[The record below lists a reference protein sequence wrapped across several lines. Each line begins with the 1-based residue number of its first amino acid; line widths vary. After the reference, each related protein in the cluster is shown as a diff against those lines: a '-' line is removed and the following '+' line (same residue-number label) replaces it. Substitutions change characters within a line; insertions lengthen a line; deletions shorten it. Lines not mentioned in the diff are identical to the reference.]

1 MLDQNH
7 LEQYHWVYTGPS
19 VILAVQWFHHF
30 IEPVKIY
37 RFIYF
42 SQQMPLWNQ
51 ALCIDNL
58 YDSTIQFSAFQHLSS
73 PIFIL
78 PSTCEKAQLQPDFFD
93 RLGPPRKVEVGFF
106 SCARICLT

>member
-42 SQQMPLWNQ
+42 SQQMSLRYQ
-51 ALCIDNL
+51 LVYDYEL
-58 YDSTIQFSAFQHLSS
+58 YHIYQKKPSSSRTFSTDWAHLEKSRWAF
-73 PIFIL
+73 F
-78 PSTCEKAQLQPDFFD
+78 
-93 RLGPPRKVEVGFF
+93 RVRGF
-106 SCARICLT
+106 A